1 MSLAKA
7 LAFQAGGGSSRSSGG
22 AKVMLVQK
30 EFFFDREGIKKKV
43 RQSKKKNL
51 EATGVLT
58 RTIARRS
65 MKKAPKQFTKSGKRK
80 KLSRYGY
87 MTQVKSGRNKGK
99 DRFKKGQHSPAGQ
112 PPYYHGADHHNLRSI
127 MFAYNPKRDDLVVHT
142 QRTRG
147 STYMTKPAPILQE
160 AGGTAKKVRGNGGTW
175 NFPARPYMA
184 PAGEKGVE
192 FLKKKMR
199 NGIK

>member
-1 MSLAKA
+1 MGLAKRLA
-7 LAFQAGGGSSRSSGG
+7 LQSAGSAGRQSGG
-22 AKVMLVQK
+22 TQIMLVQK

-51 EATGVLT
+51 EATGVMT

-80 KLSRYGY
+80 KLSRYGQL
-87 MTQVKSGRNKGK
+87 TKVKSGRNKGK

-112 PPYYHGADHHNLRSI
+112 PPYYHGSDHHNLRSI
-127 MFAYNPKRDDLVVHT
+127 MFAYDPKRDDLVVHT

-147 STYMTKPAPILQE
+147 SSYMTKPAPILQE
-160 AGGTAKKVRGNGGTW
+160 AGGQAKLVKGGGGNW

-184 PAGEKGVE
+184 PAGIKAID
-192 FLKKKMR
+192 FLKKKMK

>member
-7 LAFQAGGGSSRSSGG
+7 LAFQSGGSAGRRSGG
-22 AKVMLVQK
+22 TQVMLIQK
-30 EFFFDREGIKKKV
+30 AFFFDREGIKKKV
-43 RQSKKKNL
+43 KQSKKRNL
-51 EATGVLT
+51 EATGAVT

-80 KLSRYGY
+80 KLSRYGS

-112 PPYYHGADHHNLRSI
+112 PPYYHGSDHHNLRSI
-127 MFAYNPKRDDLVVHT
+127 MFAYDPKRDDLVVHT

-147 STYMTKPAPILQE
+147 SSYMTKPAPILQE
-160 AGGTAKKVRGNGGTW
+160 SGGQAKLVKGGGGNW

-184 PAGEKGVE
+184 PAGAKAIE
-192 FLKKKMR
+192 FLKKKMK